1 MAETATCFPK
11 SALLPCPGTPID
23 YISQPPLQLGVVMWL
38 RCSQW
43 KEGGRHRCHLQS
55 WPYRFTLLFF
65 HAQTPF
71 CWPEWKSCVILDEV
85 AQLSLTWSLHKW
97 VEQTPPKNKKNKKK
111 HIITWN
117 LPQLSLL
124 YSYEWETNFCEEPL
138 HVWVNFLH
146 QSHPNYGKIL
156 ADLPWPILEKTQ
168 THTHT

>member
-97 VEQTPPKNKKNKKK
+97 VEQTPPKKNTSSPGTCLNYHYYTHMSEKQTFVRS
-111 HIITWN
+111 HYMFGSISYTNPTLIT
-117 LPQLSLL
+117 
-124 YSYEWETNFCEEPL
+124 
-138 HVWVNFLH
+138 
-146 QSHPNYGKIL
+146 
-156 ADLPWPILEKTQ
+156 EKF
-168 THTHT
+168 